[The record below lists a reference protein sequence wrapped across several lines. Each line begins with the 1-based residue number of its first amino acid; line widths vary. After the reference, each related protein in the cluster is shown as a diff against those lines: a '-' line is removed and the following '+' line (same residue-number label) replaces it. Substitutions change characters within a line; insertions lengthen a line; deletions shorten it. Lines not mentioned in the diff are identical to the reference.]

1 MRSRRDI
8 KHGFS
13 LIEMMVGLALLAG
26 MAITMAHGFREQV
39 RLQGQIERRAA
50 AVHLARSALEEVRLV
65 ARMGPA
71 MLQVYA
77 PGGRTR
83 TSKPGLLA
91 KLPGGSVST
100 LVSEREPALYNVQ
113 VIVRWLEDAA
123 DAPRDFRLESIVR
136 ARP

>member
-1 MRSRRDI
+1 MTTRRDI
-8 KHGFS
+8 KPAFS
-13 LIEMMVGLALLAG
+13 LIEMMVGMALLSC
-26 MAITMAHGFREQV
+26 MAISVAHGFKEQV

-83 TSKPGLLA
+83 TSRPGLLS
-91 KLPGGSVST
+91 KLPGGSVNT

-113 VIVRWLEDAA
+113 VIVRWLEDCG